1 MIGKRLIISIMIL
14 ITLTPLPLLG
24 AKNIVILKNGRK
36 IIGEVTKTK
45 EGYEIKIEGGTIVVA
60 ADDVLKIT
68 SFTDLQDELSKKLNA
83 VKSNDARGYYRVACW
98 AYDNGLLTEAK
109 KILTEKALKL
119 KPDYEDAK
127 LLLKLIKIRLAE
139 KKEKG
144 QTTTT
149 PSGPAGKPSK
159 KPKIPLLTKEDI
171 YRIRLVELKPD
182 DKVVIRYRN
191 KVLERFIKSMRGKDE
206 FADPGFEKTFRTW
219 PRIKQVW
226 YILRN
231 TSRFNTT
238 IRDDILIETDP
249 SVMRVFRTR
258 IWPIIA
264 STYGSPSCYGGVK
277 GRDGLK
283 LINGP
288 STNDQIIYTNF
299 YILHK
304 YERNGLKFI
313 NRDDP
318 DMSLLLQYG
327 LPKKVA
333 KVPRPPYIKKNIFT
347 GPDDPKYKLIKN
359 WILSLHHPFLPPG
372 YRVNYKLPGQSPTTK
387 PILPTTNPS
396 TITP

>member
-1 MIGKRLIISIMIL
+1 MIL
-14 ITLTPLPLLG
+14 ITLTPLSLLG

-98 AYDNGLLTEAK
+98 AYDNGLLTEAE

-206 FADPGFEKTFRTW
+206 F
-219 PRIKQVW
+219 
-226 YILRN
+226 N
-231 TSRFNTT
+231 
-238 IRDDILIETDP
+238 
-249 SVMRVFRTR
+249 
-258 IWPIIA
+258 
-264 STYGSPSCYGGVK
+264 
-277 GRDGLK
+277 
-283 LINGP
+283 
-288 STNDQIIYTNF
+288 
-299 YILHK
+299 
-304 YERNGLKFI
+304 
-313 NRDDP
+313 
-318 DMSLLLQYG
+318 
-327 LPKKVA
+327 
-333 KVPRPPYIKKNIFT
+333 
-347 GPDDPKYKLIKN
+347 
-359 WILSLHHPFLPPG
+359 
-372 YRVNYKLPGQSPTTK
+372 
-387 PILPTTNPS
+387 
-396 TITP
+396 